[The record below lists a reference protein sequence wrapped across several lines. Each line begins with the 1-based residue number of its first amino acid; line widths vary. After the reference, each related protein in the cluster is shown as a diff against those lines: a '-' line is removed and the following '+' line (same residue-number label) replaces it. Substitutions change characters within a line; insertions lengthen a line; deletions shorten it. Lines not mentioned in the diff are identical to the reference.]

1 MKSLRFLGNEVLLGT
16 LIAILSIF
24 TALASWQGSVAD
36 GQQNEFE
43 ILGMASLND
52 GNAEYLR
59 ANQDITQDYNYFDNW
74 YLNLEE
80 RPDVADYYQAS
91 FSQPLLDAMER
102 DPDTVWDDQYYDEIY
117 ADANAYFDD
126 SDANFEIAG
135 QWNERGDHLQLVL
148 MIVALGLA
156 FAAWASLNKE
166 ESNMR
171 SLFAA
176 LATVTLVIGVISYL
190 LVPVVSA

>member
-1 MKSLRFLGNEVLLGT
+1 MRFLRVLGNEVVLGT
-16 LIAILSIF
+16 LIAVLSVF
-24 TALASWQGSVAD
+24 TAVASWQGSVAD

-80 RPDVADYYQAS
+80 RPDIAEYYQSS

-102 DPDTVWDDQYYDEIY
+102 DPDTVWDDLYYEDIY
-117 ADANAYFDD
+117 ADANAYFDE
-126 SDANFEIAG
+126 SDANFAKAG
-135 QWNERGDHLQLVL
+135 EYNERGDALQVVL
-148 MIVALGLA
+148 MVMALGLA

-171 SLFAA
+171 LLFSAFA
-176 LATVTLVIGVISYL
+176 LVTLVFGIISYIGVPTVL
-190 LVPVVSA
+190 

>member
-1 MKSLRFLGNEVLLGT
+1 MRSLRFLGNEIVLGT
-16 LIAILSIF
+16 LIAILSVF
-24 TALASWQGSVAD
+24 TAVASWQGSVAD

-80 RPDVADYYQAS
+80 RPDVAEYYQSS

-102 DPDTVWDDQYYDEIY
+102 DPDTVWDDQYYDDVY
-117 ADANAYFDD
+117 ADANAYFDE
-126 SDANFEIAG
+126 SDANFAKAG
-135 QWNERGDHLQLVL
+135 EYNERGDSLQVVL
-148 MIVALGLA
+148 MVMALGLA

-171 SLFAA
+171 VLFST
-176 LATVTLVIGVISYL
+176 LAVITLVVGIIFYL
-190 LVPVVSA
+190 SVPIVAA